1 MTEETREPP
10 VEVVEAARA
19 EYRSRDKG
27 DTHPV
32 SDRFVWSVLF
42 KIVAVGA
49 LVAIGVYV
57 FGQLSHLLGLLFISL
72 FFALAMIP
80 GVEALT
86 TRWHMRRGAAVG
98 IIYLAAVALVT
109 FLIAVLIPGITRFA
123 KAVGA
128 AAAQWFDQLNGWWTD
143 VFGGPLLDEAEA
155 ADGTSALANLLSTWG
170 ADALG
175 AVTTSVGLVFEL
187 MTIALFAFYLAA
199 DWPRVMR
206 ALMSRMPPE
215 RQRVFKWVADTS
227 IEQTGGYFYSRLL
240 LASVSGGL
248 GFVVMLIVGLD
259 LVYAM
264 PLALFMGFVSTF
276 IPFIGTYLGAAL
288 PILITLAVEG
298 FANAIVLLVWVLI
311 YQQIENYAL
320 SPKVS
325 SRTMELNGAVAF
337 GSAIAGGAVA
347 GPMGAFMA
355 LPVAALVT
363 AVIKNTGRTYAVIDE
378 LPEPEA
384 GEPDAEGETV
394 EPSPPSLGRRL
405 QFWRR

>member
-19 EYRSRDKG
+19 EYASRDKG
-27 DTHPV
+27 DPHPV
-32 SDRFVWSVLF
+32 SDRFVWSVLW
-42 KIVAVGA
+42 KIVAVGV

-86 TRWHMRRGAAVG
+86 TRFGMRRGAAVG
-98 IIYLAAVALVT
+98 IIYLAAVAVVT
-109 FLIAVLIPGITRFA
+109 LLIAVLIPGVVRFA
-123 KAVGA
+123 QEVGA
-128 AAAQWFDQLNGWWTD
+128 AAADWFAAFDDWWEGI
-143 VFGGPLLDEAEA
+143 FGQPLLDETA
-155 ADGTSALANLLSTWG
+155 ATDGTDYIAQVLQQWASG
-170 ADALG
+170 ALG
-175 AVTTSVGLVFEL
+175 ALSSGLGIVFDL
-187 MTIALFAFYLAA
+187 MTVALFAFYFAA

-215 RQRVFKWVADTS
+215 RQRVFKWVATTS

-248 GFVVMLIVGLD
+248 GFFVMLVIGLD
-259 LVYAM
+259 LVYAA
-264 PLALFMGFVSTF
+264 PLAMFMGFVSTF

-288 PILITLAVEG
+288 PIVITLAVEG
-298 FANAIVLLVWVLI
+298 LPNAIALLVWVLV

-320 SPKVS
+320 SPKIS
-325 SRTMELNGAVAF
+325 SKTMELNGAVAF
-337 GSAIAGGAVA
+337 GGAIAGGAIA

-355 LPVAALVT
+355 LPIAALIT
-363 AVIKNTGRTYAVIDE
+363 AVVKNTGRTYAIIDE

-384 GEPDAEGETV
+384 GEPDAEGEIL
-394 EPSPPSLGRRL
+394 EPSRPSLGRRL